1 MANINFQIQEFF
13 ERNINKFLEIIPARR
28 YEVTVFYSPETM
40 TRFIYLTFEGGLLLQ
55 EERYSFAI
63 DDFTLDRITK
73 PDGAIDVKHLQY
85 AYETLLRMAN
95 AKWRKTR

>member
-13 ERNINKFLEIIPARR
+13 ELNIIKFLEIVPARH
-28 YEVTVFYSPETM
+28 YEVSVFYSPETM
-40 TRFIYLTFEGGLLLQ
+40 TRLIYLSFEGGLLLQ

-63 DDFTLDRITK
+63 DDFTLERITK
-73 PDGAIDVKHLQY
+73 PDGTIDVKHLQY
-85 AYETLLRMAN
+85 AYEILLRMAN